1 MSTALTV
8 ILIILA
14 VIAVLLI
21 VLYVLGRKAEKKSES
36 QRATMEAQ
44 SQTMSF
50 YVIDKKRMKI
60 TEAGLPKMVTEQTP
74 KYLRWTK
81 LPIIKV
87 KVGPRVMSLIC
98 DEKIYSSILP
108 KQEVKATV
116 SGLYVMS
123 AKRLRGPVPEQKK
136 SRKEKRAEKKAEKLA
151 LQQAEQ
157 KKAERHAKKAEKK
170 NK

>member
-1 MSTALTV
+1 MNTALTV

-50 YVIDKKRMKI
+50 YVIDKKQMKI

-108 KQEVKATV
+108 KQEVRATV

>member
-1 MSTALTV
+1 MNTALTV

-108 KQEVKATV
+108 KQEVRATV

>member
-1 MSTALTV
+1 MNTALTV

-108 KQEVKATV
+108 KQEVRATV

-157 KKAERHAKKAEKK
+157 KKAERHAKKTEKK